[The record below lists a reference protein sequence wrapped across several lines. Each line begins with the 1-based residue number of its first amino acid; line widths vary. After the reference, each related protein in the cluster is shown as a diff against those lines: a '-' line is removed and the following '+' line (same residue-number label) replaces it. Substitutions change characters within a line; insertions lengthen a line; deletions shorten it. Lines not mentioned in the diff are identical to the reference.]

1 METIKCKACGSNDII
16 IQDDYCVCRYCGTKS
31 ILDRQAKLISEKKN
45 SISQNKNAVNA
56 ISILNDEEDR
66 RVVEAIKQAELNTSG
81 EIKVHIENRCKGNVE
96 ERSLYVFDKL
106 KLHETKLRNG
116 VLIYLAVRDHKFA
129 ILGDE
134 GINKVVG
141 DGFWNDVKDLM
152 QAHFKEGRFAE
163 GLEQGIQRCGEKLK
177 TYFPYQSDDIN
188 EIPDEISYEIN

>member
-1 METIKCKACGSNDII
+1 MS
-16 IQDDYCVCRYCGTKS
+16 
-31 ILDRQAKLISEKKN
+31 
-45 SISQNKNAVNA
+45 NA
-56 ISILNDEEDR
+56 ITILNHEEDR

-81 EIKVHIENRCKGNVE
+81 EIKVHIENRCRGDVE
-96 ERSLYVFDKL
+96 KRSLVVFKHL
-106 KLHETKLRNG
+106 KLNETNLRNG
-116 VLIYLAVRDHKFA
+116 VLIYLAVKDHKFA

-134 GINKVVG
+134 GINNVVE

-188 EIPDEISYEIN
+188 EIPDEISYGNN